1 MIEASLRIGVDIG
14 GTFTDASV
22 VDSAGMRWSAK
33 SLTTK
38 SNPSTGVVDALRLV
52 AMQLGIDL
60 AAMLGRT
67 TAFVHGST
75 VGTNALIERRGART
89 GLLMTRGHEQTI
101 TIGRVRQKVMGLSER
116 EKIHVTHLHKA
127 SPPIILPEDI
137 RGVPERV
144 DARGEILVDL
154 DVAATERAID
164 DLIDA
169 GVESLAVCF
178 LWSFLNRSHEVR
190 VRDII
195 RARHPNIFVS
205 ISSEIAPRI
214 GEYERCVSTAFNS
227 YIGPIVGD
235 YLTKLEGKL
244 VELGLNCTMLVMQS
258 NGGLSTVNSMLGR
271 PLMIVDSG
279 PAGGV
284 LGARFHGGVLTYG
297 DILCAD
303 VGGTTFDVG
312 LVFGSRVQMD
322 SMPVIDRYAYLIPKI
337 YVKSIGAGGG
347 SIVWTDDGGSLRVGP
362 QSAGSMPGPVAYG
375 RGGSSP
381 TVTDALVALG
391 YLDPE
396 FPLGGTVAIDKAAA
410 ETALAR
416 TGSQLG
422 MTATELAAGVLQISS
437 AQMADLARKVTV
449 ERGLDPRGF
458 VLFSYGGAGP
468 VFAAFIARELG
479 STLAY
484 VPSDSGVFSAFGMLT
499 SDIVFQEESS
509 TTLRSPLGD
518 ADIASIN
525 CLYMELT
532 ERLLQRFAA
541 TGFDVDQVTLARNVD
556 MRFGM
561 QVHELDVDVEIGLLD
576 HAAVDR
582 LLKDFIAKYESIYG
596 ANSAYLG
603 AGMEFVTFRVIG
615 TVHMERPVLN
625 IPHDN
630 QTSASLIDHR
640 RAYFAPHGFVETE
653 FHAGDRLAVGQQLQ
667 GPSIIQRAG
676 DTVVLPPGT
685 RALIDTCGGIVI
697 TLE

>member
-1 MIEASLRIGVDIG
+1 MTHGPLRIGVDIG

-22 VDSAGMRWSAK
+22 VDSTGMRWSAK
-33 SLTTK
+33 ALTTK
-38 SNPSTGVVDALRLV
+38 GDPSVGVVNCLRLISE
-52 AMQLGIDL
+52 QLQIDL
-60 AAMLGRT
+60 GKMLGLAT
-67 TAFVHGST
+67 TFVHGST

-101 TIGRVRQKVMGLSER
+101 TIGRVRQKVTGLSER
-116 EKIHVTHLHKA
+116 EKIHVTHLNKA

-137 RGVPERV
+137 RAVPERI
-144 DARGEILVDL
+144 DARGDVLVDL
-154 DVAATERAID
+154 DIAAAERAID
-164 DLIDA
+164 DLVQS
-169 GVESLAVCF
+169 GVESLAICF
-178 LWSFLNRSHEVR
+178 LWSFLNRTHEVK
-190 VRDII
+190 VRDLI
-195 RARHPNIFVS
+195 RAHHPNIFVS
-205 ISSEIAPRI
+205 MSSEIAPRI

-235 YLTKLEGKL
+235 YLTRLESEL
-244 VELGLNCTMLVMQS
+244 VELGLKCTMLVMQS

-284 LGARFHGGVLTYG
+284 LGANFHGSVLDYKH
-297 DILCAD
+297 ILCAD

-312 LVFGSRVQMD
+312 LVFDNRVQMD

-347 SIVWTDDGGSLRVGP
+347 SIVWVDDGGSLRVGP

-375 RGGSSP
+375 RGGVKP

-396 FPLGGTVAIDKAAA
+396 FPLGGTVKIDKAAA
-410 ETALAR
+410 ERALA
-416 TGSQLG
+416 TTSNQLG
-422 MTATELAAGVLQISS
+422 MSAIELAAGVLRISG

-458 VLFSYGGAGP
+458 ALFAYGGAGP

-479 STLAY
+479 SKIAY

-509 TTLRSPLGD
+509 TTLRSPLSD
-518 ADIASIN
+518 ANIDSIN
-525 CLYMELT
+525 QLYSELS
-532 ERLLQRFAA
+532 ERLLRRFAA

-561 QVHELDVDVEIGLLD
+561 QVHELDVPVQMGPLDQRTVQGLLN
-576 HAAVDR
+576 
-582 LLKDFIAKYESIYG
+582 DFVAKYESIYG
-596 ANSAYLG
+596 PNSAYLG

-615 TVHMERPVLN
+615 TVKMERPVLDAPN
-625 IPHDN
+625 A
-630 QTSASLIDHR
+630 QETASSLIDRR
-640 RAYFAPHGFVETE
+640 RAYFAPHGLVDTE
-653 FHAGDRLAVGQQLQ
+653 FHAGGRLKIGQTLR
-667 GPSIIQRAG
+667 GPCIIQRAG
-676 DTVVLPPGT
+676 DTVVLPPKT
-685 RALIDTCGGIVI
+685 SALIDPCGGIVI